1 MANVFIMYF
10 SGTGNNAKMAEAV
23 AEGVRRVEGAS
34 VTVHGIQGAEIVEG
48 RFVNEAIL
56 DEMDKADA
64 IIFGSPTFMGSIS
77 SQFKAFADATSSRW
91 PEQRWANKLAAG
103 FSVSANLSGDKL
115 NALLDMGLLAAQHGM
130 LWVNLD
136 IPGGLDKQGRNRLGS
151 QYGVSGQT
159 AMDPLPESD
168 LETGRYMGERVAKLA
183 QQFVRG
189 AQK

>member
-1 MANVFIMYF
+1 MANIYIVYY
-10 SGTGNNAKMAEAV
+10 SGTGNNAKMAEAI
-23 AEGVRRVEGAS
+23 AEGVRRVDGAT
-34 VTVHGIQGAEIVEG
+34 VKVHGIQGSEIIEG
-48 RFVNEAIL
+48 RFKNDALLAEL
-56 DEMDKADA
+56 DAADA

-77 SQFKAFADATSSRW
+77 SQFKAFADATSDRW

-151 QYGVSGQT
+151 QYGVAGQT
-159 AMDPLPESD
+159 AVEPMPESD
-168 LETGRYMGERVAKLA
+168 LETGRHMGERVAKLA
-183 QQFVRG
+183 QQFIRG
-189 AQK
+189 AK